1 MWWSSRLFSRMSAPV
16 SLLPLWKSIG
26 VVSRSWWKS
35 KKGVMIRRVEP
46 QLGPAFRRE
55 PEDDAMESDSR
66 VLGERKAA
74 LEDLMRERIRAT
86 IEAIVEEELE
96 AALGAARSQR
106 VGAERAGYRHGR
118 REGQLTTSLGAT
130 TIAMPRARI
139 EDREGRRREWHSRM
153 IPRYQ
158 RRTERV
164 DEAILGVYLSGTNTR
179 RRRGAL
185 APLLR
190 GAPLSK
196 DAVSRLV
203 GRLREDFAAW
213 AKRDLGELKVRYLF
227 LDGWYPRVRIGK
239 KRVRVPVLVTLGV
252 CANGQRVVL
261 DLRLAG
267 AESEQAWLDAV
278 RALAARN
285 LGAPILAVIDGNPGL
300 AAALKVQWPQ
310 LAIQRCTNHKLW
322 NLLAKAPAHLREELA
337 EDYRRMIYAPS
348 REAVEQ
354 ARVGFLR
361 KWKLRCK
368 AVSASFEEAGDELFT
383 FTSFPS
389 SQWKAL
395 RTTNALERINEEF
408 RRRTKTQASLP
419 SEEAVLFMLFGL
431 LRSGQIT
438 LRRLVGWQALANSNS
453 QAEAA

>member
-1 MWWSSRLFSRMSAPV
+1 
-16 SLLPLWKSIG
+16 
-26 VVSRSWWKS
+26 
-35 KKGVMIRRVEP
+35 
-46 QLGPAFRRE
+46 
-55 PEDDAMESDSR
+55 MESDSR

-86 IEAIVEEELE
+86 IEAIVDEELE

-106 VGAERAGYRHGR
+106 VDAVRAGYRHGT
-118 REGQLTTSLGAT
+118 RERQLRTSLGAT

-139 EDREGRRREWHSRM
+139 EDHEGRRREWRSRM

-164 DEAILGVYLSGTNTR
+164 NEAILGVYLSGTNTR
-179 RRRGAL
+179 RLRGAL

-239 KRVRVPVLVTLGV
+239 KRVRVPLLVTLGV
-252 CANGQRVVL
+252 CAGGQRVVL
-261 DLRLAG
+261 DMRLAG
-267 AESEQAWLDAV
+267 TESEQAWLDAV
-278 RALAARN
+278 RALCARN
-285 LGAPILAVIDGNPGL
+285 LGAPTLAVIDGNPGL
-300 AAALKVQWPQ
+300 AAALKLQWPQ

-337 EDYRRMIYAPS
+337 EDYRRMIYADS
-348 REAVEQ
+348 RQAVEQ
-354 ARVGFLR
+354 ARIAFTR
-361 KWKLRCK
+361 KWKLRSQ
-368 AVSASFEEAGDELFT
+368 AVSASFAEAGDELFT
-383 FTSFPS
+383 FTSFPT

-419 SEEAVLFMLFGL
+419 SEEAVLFLLFGL

-438 LRRLVGWQALANSNS
+438 LRRLVGWQDLANSNS